1 MPKTIAQLESLLAG
15 RGYACSRVLDML
27 VVSVKTDSYRN
38 SAGDPSAQIFCRFG
52 NDCLMV
58 EIPFAFN
65 AKKAVHKDVLYECLL
80 VAAANTP
87 LLKTQVDPR
96 DGEVRLRIDYPC
108 GEDGVREDD
117 VMRAVRLLPTF
128 ADRWFDQVVRAMDD
142 GAFAVPPNTVEKS
155 RPADGERLGSIVRR
169 AGGVNRLRVLLEYR
183 RYLDGQNDV
192 TNDPKKETNQDGHDL
207 E

>member
-1 MPKTIAQLESLLAG
+1 MPKTIAQLESLLTG
-15 RGYACSRVLDML
+15 RGYACSPVLDML
-27 VVSVKTDSYRN
+27 VVSVKTGSYRN
-38 SAGDPSAQIFCRFG
+38 PAGEPSAQIFCSFD
-52 NDCLMV
+52 NDCLVV

-96 DGEVRLRIDYPC
+96 DGEVRLRVDCPC

-117 VMRAVRLLPTF
+117 VMRAVQLLPTF

-142 GAFAVPPNTVEKS
+142 GAFAVPPNPVEKS
-155 RPADGERLGSIVRR
+155 HPAAGERLGSIVRR

-183 RYLDGQNDV
+183 RYLDRKNDT
-192 TNDPKKETNQDGHDL
+192 TNNPKKENNQNGHEL